1 MAPAF
6 APVDRRKHLDGLR
19 ASLRADVRSMR
30 AVQVRAGRTLLEIRR
45 AGDPL
50 FFAAT
55 TFPIFCESA
64 GLSPAE
70 ARDLTAMAE
79 AAEAWPQVAAR
90 VLAARI
96 TPQKAAVVQQLLRS
110 PELQRPGEDVL
121 GLVESLCARDLIRE
135 VKRRKEQ
142 ARLGE

>member
-6 APVDRRKHLDGLR
+6 APVDRRTHLDGLR
-19 ASLRADVRSMR
+19 ASLRADVRAMR

-70 ARDLTAMAE
+70 ARDLTAMADGVFGMT
-79 AAEAWPQVAAR
+79 ASALTLAKTLKDPKVASRHLLLYRDQVR
-90 VLAARI
+90 
-96 TPQKAAVVQQLLRS
+96 
-110 PELQRPGEDVL
+110 
-121 GLVESLCARDLIRE
+121 LVFAK
-135 VKRRKEQ
+135 V
-142 ARLGE
+142 